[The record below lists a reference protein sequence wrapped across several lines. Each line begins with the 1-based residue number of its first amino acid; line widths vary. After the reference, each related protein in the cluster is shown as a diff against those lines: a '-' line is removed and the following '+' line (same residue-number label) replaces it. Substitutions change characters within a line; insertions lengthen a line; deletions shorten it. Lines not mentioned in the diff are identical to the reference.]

1 MTQMNQPGAPGGS
14 VKYCSACGNMLDP
27 RAELCPRCGVRQGA
41 PQFVMGPNGM
51 TNAAMGLGVGQRSR
65 VLAGLLGIFL
75 GGLGIHKFYTGKI
88 ALGVL
93 YIVFC
98 WTFIPAIV
106 GFIEGIWYLTMS
118 DQEFWS
124 RYPAR

>member
-1 MTQMNQPGAPGGS
+1 MTMGNQPGGPGGA
-14 VKYCSACGNMLDP
+14 VKYCSACGAMLDP
-27 RAELCPRCGVRQGA
+27 RAEICPRCGVRQVT
-41 PQFVMGPNGM
+41 PFTMGPGGM
-51 TNAAMGLGVGQRSR
+51 TNVNAGFGQRSK
-65 VLAGLLGIFL
+65 VVAGLLGIFL

-88 ALGVL
+88 AQGVL
-93 YIVFC
+93 YLVFC

-124 RYPAR
+124 RYPSR